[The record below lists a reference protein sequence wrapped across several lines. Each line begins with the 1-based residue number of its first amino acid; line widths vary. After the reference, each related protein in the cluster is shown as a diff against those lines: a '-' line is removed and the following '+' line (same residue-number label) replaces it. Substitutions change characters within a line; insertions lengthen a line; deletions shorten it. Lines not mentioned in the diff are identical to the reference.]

1 MKLFGAG
8 KPDHPMAER
17 KEASRLLGELP
28 ALDGKALE
36 ELGHWHDS
44 LAGAEGFKA
53 DERAQRLA
61 MLDEA
66 ARPRLDKTA
75 RQYFAAA
82 RSGGSAKAQENL
94 LWARMHDYWR
104 QAGQAH
110 ARSVEAL
117 AQAGKGAEKALP
129 GAALAALRALGQ
141 QLKWQHLRS
150 GPIDAAV
157 WGLVNKIFALAE
169 ARGVGEAKTE
179 FLKVAFLSAS
189 SPDSLSAPET
199 ELADRLIAELAPAL
213 VIASAPAPELGYWT
227 DLAQPMAPARASRPP
242 QPAASVRWLGAG
254 SAFARVT
261 AFIGAIEAKSSV
273 PSELKLGADYDA
285 ETVLE
290 VMRHLALHWAPRP
303 PERKH
308 TRRSLKT
315 RLNIR
320 HGFDGVLD
328 ALGAKGDSLDFGARP
343 TESWAVENISVGGFG
358 AIVQQAKDD
367 WLKVGAL
374 VAVQP
379 HGAPN
384 WMVGAVRR
392 VSRVSNQEIR
402 VGVQT
407 LSRTP
412 AVSQFGL
419 RSGQAHGVLLP
430 PATPSDG
437 EAAIAL
443 RAGVYAAG
451 QNLEA
456 SIDGRQHVYLPQGI
470 AERGED
476 YEIVKFREMV
486 REA

>member
-44 LAGAEGFKA
+44 LAAAEGFKA
-53 DERAQRLA
+53 EELAQRLA

-75 RQYFAAA
+75 RQYFAAV
-82 RSGGSAKAQENL
+82 RSGGAQKAQENL
-94 LWARMHDYWR
+94 LWTRMHDYWR
-104 QAGQAH
+104 QAGRAH
-110 ARSVEAL
+110 ARAVDAL
-117 AQAGKGAEKALP
+117 AQAGKAGEKALP
-129 GAALAALRALGQ
+129 GAVLAALRALGQ
-141 QLKWQHLRS
+141 QLKWQHVRS
-150 GPIDAAV
+150 GPIDADV
-157 WGLVNKIFALAE
+157 WGLVNRVYALAE
-169 ARGVGEAKTE
+169 ARGIGEATAE
-179 FLKVAFLSAS
+179 FLKVALLSTS
-189 SPDSLSAPET
+189 SPDSLDAAEV
-199 ELADRLIAELAPAL
+199 ELVERLIAPIA
-213 VIASAPAPELGYWT
+213 ASASIAAAPSAELGYWT
-227 DLAQPMAPARASRPP
+227 DLAKPMAPARTTRAPET
-242 QPAASVRWLGAG
+242 AASVRWLGAAP
-254 SAFARVT
+254 AFSKIKSLLER
-261 AFIGAIEAKSSV
+261 IEGNRGI
-273 PSELKLGADYDA
+273 PSELKLGADYDV

-290 VMRHLALHWAPRP
+290 ALRHLALHWAPRP

-328 ALGAKGDSLDFGARP
+328 ALGAKVDSLDFGAKG

-358 AIVQQAKDD
+358 AIVQQAKND

-392 VSRVSNQEIR
+392 VSRVSSQEIR

-430 PATPSDG
+430 SATPSDG

-451 QNLEA
+451 QSLEA
-456 SIDGRQHVYLPQGI
+456 SIDGRQHVYMPQGI
-470 AERGED
+470 AERGDD
-476 YEIVKFREMV
+476 YEIVRFKEMV